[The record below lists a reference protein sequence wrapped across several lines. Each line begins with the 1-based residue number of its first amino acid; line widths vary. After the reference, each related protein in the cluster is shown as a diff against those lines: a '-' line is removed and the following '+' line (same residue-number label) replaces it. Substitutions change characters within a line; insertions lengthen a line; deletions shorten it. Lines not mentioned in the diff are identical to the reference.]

1 MFEQVWGGAVLLVG
15 GVKYERLRAV
25 AGLVG
30 YGESEVKRALMATA
44 YTGNIEAVKQ
54 HLVASMD
61 VNVKDTGFFRMTPLD
76 YAFFRSQDD
85 RLLKSRVAVGNAVSH
100 GAIIDHVEITIKE
113 CGGNDTFQNL
123 GQQIP
128 SHRRLCGWR
137 RVEAPSKKSY
147 HQQRKRY
154 VSCGMLLFMIPFLSA
169 DQTPLV
175 HDQGTTTRKNPV
187 APSTG
192 RVSGLKTSTPTSSQT
207 GALRLAV
214 FCTV

>member
-1 MFEQVWGGAVLLVG
+1 MLLVG

-147 HQQRKRY
+147 DQQRKRY
-154 VSCGMLLFMIPFLSA
+154 VSCECFPGHA
-169 DQTPLV
+169 LV
-175 HDQGTTTRKNPV
+175 HDPFPFGGSNAVGTRSRSDNAEESGRAIDGQGQWAKNID
-187 APSTG
+187 AH
-192 RVSGLKTSTPTSSQT
+192 
-207 GALRLAV
+207 V
-214 FCTV
+214 FPDWRA